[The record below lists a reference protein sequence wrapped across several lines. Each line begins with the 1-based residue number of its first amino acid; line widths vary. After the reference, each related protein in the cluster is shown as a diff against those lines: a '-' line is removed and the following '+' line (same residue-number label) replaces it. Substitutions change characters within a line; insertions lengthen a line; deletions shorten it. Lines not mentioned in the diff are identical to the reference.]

1 MTASDFRFHHI
12 TLQVKQIRYTF
23 LVFCTY
29 SDTFIKQTVHKKK
42 L

>member
-23 LVFCTY
+23 LTECLAN
-29 SDTFIKQTVHKKK
+29 TVIPAYRT
-42 L
+42 